1 MNRQSAPK
9 VAATWVTESFAK
21 DANTPNL
28 ATKRKARTPAQS
40 RTGGAV
46 ADRRVDGS
54 DALPDFGKHVNFDR
68 FSALWKNIVGENTA
82 SRGVRVQEI
91 YTNLLGRYN
100 ETHRRYHTAAHIEHC
115 LKQIDMG
122 RENFQS
128 ADLVELSIWFHDA
141 VYQPS
146 AHDNEWQSVELFRK
160 WANGVVGDDVIDTV
174 ERLIMVTVHDRPPVA
189 ADEKFMVDVD
199 LSSFGLPWSDFW
211 RDSIAVRLE
220 QLHMDDSTFNRVQRQ
235 FLVRLLDRK
244 SIFTSPW
251 FRQRY
256 ESQARSNIRAYL
268 AQLLMSQG
276 RSSAD
281 ENS

>member
-1 MNRQSAPK
+1 MNRQSASKLAGDWVVEPINK
-9 VAATWVTESFAK
+9 V
-21 DANTPNL
+21 PNPT
-28 ATKRKARTPAQS
+28 AKRKSRIPAQARTASP
-40 RTGGAV
+40 V
-46 ADRRVDGS
+46 AERRVDGS
-54 DALPDFGKHVNFDR
+54 DSLPDFGKHVNFER
-68 FSALWKNIVGENTA
+68 FSSLW
-82 SRGVRVQEI
+82 SRIAGDDEAGAVRVQKI
-91 YTNLLGRYN
+91 YANLLSHYN

-122 RENFQS
+122 RDKCTS

-160 WANGVVGDDVIDTV
+160 WASGVVSDEVVDTV

-199 LSSFGLPWSDFW
+199 LSSFGLPWTDFW

-220 QLHMDDSTFNRVQRQ
+220 QLHMDDPTFNRVQRQ

-244 SIFTSPW
+244 SIFTSAY

-256 ESQARSNIRAYL
+256 ESQARSNIRSYL

-276 RSSAD
+276 RGSDAAD
-281 ENS
+281 